1 MISMRRECFSQT
13 ILKCRCMI
21 KKNANSLGI
30 NHEMFQGCYKEA
42 YQCNE
47 IRAIF
52 LVMNFLF
59 ALFDQLLAGL
69 DSICGCQWWV

>member
-1 MISMRRECFSQT
+1 MQVHD
-13 ILKCRCMI
+13 

-42 YQCNE
+42 YQYNE
-47 IRAIF
+47 IRAVF

-69 DSICGCQWWV
+69 DR